1 MSILHANKS
10 KNPQIRVSPSN
21 ATVELQYWGFLE
33 KLMVSTLSTVPSCVF
48 LYVNGT
54 MLFSLRS
61 KPVFC
66 ETPRYVLLYNLLFA
80 DTVQLALSQ
89 VMFILAVCR
98 VKLSY
103 PVCSCLTLLTN
114 LTTVIS
120 PLTLVL
126 MSVERYVAV
135 CYPLRHTTII
145 TVRNTAVAVTAVWAV
160 STLNNL
166 TRLLLSFPFQK
177 LGILQVKDLC
187 SNLAMMLGSVSLDYD
202 RAFTGFLFVS
212 AGVAIA
218 SSYVGVAAAA
228 RSASADKTSARKARN
243 TLLLHLVQLGLSLS
257 STIYNPLLIAL
268 STAVTRIVFV
278 RVQNVFYVCFVIL
291 PRCLSSLIY
300 GLRDQRIR
308 PVLLDHLCC
317 RLGRSVV
324 PASS

>member
-1 MSILHANKS
+1 CKNKN
-10 KNPQIRVSPSN
+10 KMQTLMCRQKFR
-21 ATVELQYWGFLE
+21 LYRGFLE
-33 KLMVSTLSTVPSCVF
+33 RLMVSTLSTVPSCVF

-66 ETPRYVLLYNLLFA
+66 DTPRYVLLYNLLFA

-89 VMFILAVCR
+89 VMFILAVR

-103 PVCSCLTLLTN
+103 PVCGCLTLLTN

-135 CYPLRHTTII
+135 CCPLRHTTII

-160 STLNNL
+160 SSLNNL

-187 SNLAMMLGSVSLDYD
+187 SNIALMLGSVSLDYD

-228 RSASADKTSARKARN
+228 RAASADEASARKARN

-268 STAVTRIVFV
+268 STAVSRIVFV

-324 PASS
+324 PSSNKL

>member
-1 MSILHANKS
+1 MTSISHS
-10 KNPQIRVSPSN
+10 HSN
-21 ATVELQYWGFLE
+21 ATVELQYQGLLE

-66 ETPRYVLLYNLLFA
+66 GTPRYVLLYNLLFA

-89 VMFILAVCR
+89 VMYILAVCR
-98 VKLSY
+98 VKLLY
-103 PVCSCLTLLTN
+103 PVCGFLILLTH
-114 LTTVIS
+114 LTSGMS

-126 MSVERYVAV
+126 MSLERYVAV

-145 TVRNTAVAVTAVWAV
+145 TIRNTAVAITAVWAV
-160 STLNNL
+160 SSLNNL

-187 SNLAMMLGSVSLDYD
+187 SNIAVMLGSVSREYD
-202 RAFTGFLFVS
+202 EAFTCVVFVS
-212 AGVAIA
+212 AGVAIT
-218 SSYVGVAAAA
+218 SSYISVAAAA

-268 STAVTRIVFV
+268 SRTVTRIVIV
-278 RVQNVFYVCFVIL
+278 RIQNVFYVCFVIL

-308 PVLLDHLCC
+308 PVLIYHLCC
-317 RLGRSVV
+317 RLRLVKG
-324 PASS
+324 SSQRPS